1 MILYLGD
8 KKYFWGICDMRKR
21 VKLGIVL
28 VPLGAAVIGGT
39 VLYVTDHQATKEAG
53 TPTYQVATVKQST
66 FTVAGKVAPV
76 AQQQLT
82 IPEGK
87 VQQLNVANGDTV
99 TAGQVL
105 LTTFLDK
112 SMDLAEQQATLDK
125 GNRVATSAQNTINQL
140 TQQLQQLPADDP
152 TRADLDSQLRDA
164 KSNLADAQADVQ
176 TNQQALQRG
185 QNSQYGQVTA
195 PYDGRISVSYDQS
208 GKVQLAITGSGLQ
221 ATGLV
226 SEYDY
231 DKVKDHRDVAIKA
244 LATKHEAKTTLN
256 FLSTNPAKESSKNMA
271 RYAFTTENL
280 DATQFMNGQSLTIT
294 VPQDGIRVPMAAV
307 KHGHVYRYVA
317 GKARKTPVTTE
328 KRDGYLVVTAGLQA
342 KERIIMNPD
351 NKLKDAAQVAISD

>member
-1 MILYLGD
+1 
-8 KKYFWGICDMRKR
+8 MRKR
-21 VKLGIVL
+21 VKLGMVL

-39 VLYVTDHQATKEAG
+39 VLYVTDHQTTKEAG

-66 FTVAGKVAPV
+66 FTVAGKVVPV

-176 TNQQALQRG
+176 TSQQVLQRG